1 MIIGI
6 VAVDKNQGIGFEGK
20 MPWPY
25 LDSDLQW
32 FKDSTEHNV
41 VIMGSVTW
49 QSLKNPLLNRINV
62 VVSSNLQ
69 INANITYDNPVEA
82 VQDSVERYPDKDI
95 YIIGGQAV
103 YDATK
108 HLCEKFYVTEIDALY
123 ECDKFF
129 NLDYVKNK
137 FTVVDELFTIDAT
150 ESTPRYTVKE
160 YKHE

>member
-20 MPWPY
+20 MPWPH

-49 QSLKNPLLNRINV
+49 KSLKNPLLNRINV

>member
-20 MPWPY
+20 MPWPH

-49 QSLKNPLLNRINV
+49 KSLKNPLLNRINV

-123 ECDKFF
+123 EYDKFF